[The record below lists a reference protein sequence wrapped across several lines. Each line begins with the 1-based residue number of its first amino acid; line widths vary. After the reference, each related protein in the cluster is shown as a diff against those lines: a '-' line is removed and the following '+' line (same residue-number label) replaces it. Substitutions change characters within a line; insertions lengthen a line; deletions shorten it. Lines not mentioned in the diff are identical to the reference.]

1 MPETETG
8 SVKLPGREAGERGC
22 SPTTHVAGDGA
33 DVDGNV
39 VVADVFTGD
48 ELGTAVAGHCVFA
61 GGGVV
66 DGAEP
71 AGLGTHPQCQS
82 VVTQVLPH
90 KQTPSKT
97 H

>member
-1 MPETETG
+1 M
-8 SVKLPGREAGERGC
+8 VAALPHMLQV
-22 SPTTHVAGDGA
+22 TGA
-33 DVDGNV
+33 DVDGDF

-48 ELGTAVAGHCVFA
+48 ELGTAVVGHGVFA

-90 KQTPSKT
+90 T
-97 H
+97 HTHTK